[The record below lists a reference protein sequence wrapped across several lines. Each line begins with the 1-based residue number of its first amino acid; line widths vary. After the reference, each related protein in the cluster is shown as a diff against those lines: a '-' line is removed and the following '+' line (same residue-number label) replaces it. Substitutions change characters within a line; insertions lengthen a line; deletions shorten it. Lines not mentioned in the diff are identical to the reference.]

1 MVAAAGPPTI
11 AALPEISPALYRAG
25 HGEPLVLL
33 HGFMSTWRQWRPV
46 LADLVA
52 HFEVIAPTLAG
63 HYGGPPYDQAENTL
77 AAAGASLERH
87 LDELG
92 VGQAHLVG
100 NSMGGA
106 LVLELAKR
114 GRALTVIAFSPGGGW
129 YPDSGEG
136 ERLARLFAR
145 QRRLARIFA
154 PVVPAFIRH
163 PLVRR
168 LAMRDV
174 MSRGELVPPAEVVEM
189 MRASLGCAVFMGVLD
204 ALLSGKARLEGL
216 DRVTAP
222 TLIAW
227 PRRDRMLPM
236 ARHAERFRAE
246 IPNLE
251 FRVLQGVG
259 HVPTWDDPQL
269 VADVIREFAT
279 RHALAPAPIRDAATA
294 RA

>member
-1 MVAAAGPPTI
+1 MDHRS
-11 AALPEISPALYRAG
+11 EISPALYRAG
-25 HGEPLVLL
+25 DGEPLVLL

-46 LADLVA
+46 LADLVPD
-52 HFEVIAPTLAG
+52 FEVIAPTLAG
-63 HYGGPPYDQAENTL
+63 HYGGPPYDQTENTL
-77 AAAGASLERH
+77 AVAGASLERH

-114 GRALTVIAFSPGGGW
+114 GRALSAIAFSPGGGW
-129 YPDSGEG
+129 SPASGEG

-145 QRRLARIFA
+145 QRRLARAFA
-154 PVVPAFIRH
+154 AIVPTVIRH

-174 MSRGELVPPAEVVEM
+174 MCRGELVPPADVVEM
-189 MRASLGCAVFMGVLD
+189 MRASLGCAVFGEVLD
-204 ALLSGKARLEGL
+204 ALRSGKALLEGL
-216 DRVTAP
+216 DRIAAP

-227 PRRDRMLPM
+227 PRHDRMLPLTQ
-236 ARHAERFRAE
+236 HAERFRTE
-246 IPNLE
+246 IPGVE
-251 FRVLQGVG
+251 FRVLEGVG

-269 VADVIREFAT
+269 VADLIRGFAV
-279 RHALAPAPIRDAATA
+279 RHAGAVASKSA